1 MCSYAKG
8 VIQSKHERN
17 GWCSDVAVG
26 RHRDKRVGIEQRFDS
41 QVTHF
46 FARKFVTQDIHNLSI
61 KSKFLQ
67 LGYETNDVD
76 NVRWERECQQSAPLT
91 DRSKLQ

>member
-1 MCSYAKG
+1 MAGAVTLQMG
-8 VIQSKHERN
+8 VIAINVLALSNDLTRKLL
-17 GWCSDVAVG
+17 
-26 RHRDKRVGIEQRFDS
+26 I
-41 QVTHF
+41 
-46 FARKFVTQDIHNLSI
+46 FARKSVADIHNLSI

-67 LGYETNDVD
+67 LGYETYDVK